1 MLDDMLAAVYA
12 GLILMLL
19 MRLGLV

>member
-12 GLILMLL
+12 GLALMLL